1 MDGSDAITDRL
12 IGFKPYREGT
22 RPSASRSVCT
32 IDVPA
37 MYLCSVAPV
46 HSHCHRVGA
55 RRGLAFASLPASLG
69 KATRPVASLCTARQS
84 RWRGSGRYLRK
95 AGGDHDQTR
104 SPAPLAFARVKSG
117 HLGACTITG
126 FGKDT
131 VVCKNPSFSEV
142 TTFGNFLPRPSSRRD
157 SRRTIALL
165 PLNSTLSNL
174 ACETGRR
181 RCPLL
186 ATCTLTLQ
194 LVVS

>member
-1 MDGSDAITDRL
+1 MYQQCTCALSRQSTAIVTEL
-12 IGFKPYREGT
+12 APEGGLLLP
-22 RPSASRSVCT
+22 RYLHPWAKLHAPS
-32 IDVPA
+32 
-37 MYLCSVAPV
+37 
-46 HSHCHRVGA
+46 
-55 RRGLAFASLPASLG
+55 LAFAPPA
-69 KATRPVASLCTARQS
+69 KV
-84 RWRGSGRYLRK
+84 
-95 AGGDHDQTR
+95 AGGEAAGTCAKLGGIMIKLEARLHW
-104 SPAPLAFARVKSG
+104 LARVKSG

-142 TTFGNFLPRPSSRRD
+142 TTFGNFLPRPSSRRE

-165 PLNSTLSNL
+165 PLNSNLSNP

>member
-1 MDGSDAITDRL
+1 MQSRTGSSGLSRTEKVPDSQRHAVSVPLMYQQCTCALSRQSTAIVTEL
-12 IGFKPYREGT
+12 APEGGLLLP
-22 RPSASRSVCT
+22 RYLHPWAKLHAPS
-32 IDVPA
+32 
-37 MYLCSVAPV
+37 
-46 HSHCHRVGA
+46 
-55 RRGLAFASLPASLG
+55 LAFAPPA
-69 KATRPVASLCTARQS
+69 KVAGGEAAGTCAKL
-84 RWRGSGRYLRK
+84 
-95 AGGDHDQTR
+95 GGDHDQTR

-165 PLNSTLSNL
+165 PLNSNLSNP

>member
-12 IGFKPYREGT
+12 IGLKPYRAGT
-22 RPSASRSVCT
+22 RLSPPCSACTSSVLVLCRASPPAIVTELAPEGGLLLPRYLHPWPKLHAPS
-32 IDVPA
+32 
-37 MYLCSVAPV
+37 
-46 HSHCHRVGA
+46 
-55 RRGLAFASLPASLG
+55 LAFAPPA
-69 KATRPVASLCTARQS
+69 KV
-84 RWRGSGRYLRK
+84 
-95 AGGDHDQTR
+95 AGGEAAGTCAKLGIMIKLEARLHW
-104 SPAPLAFARVKSG
+104 LAKVKSG

-131 VVCKNPSFSEV
+131 VVCKNPSFEV
-142 TTFGNFLPRPSSRRD
+142 TTFDLLPRPSSRRD

-165 PLNSTLSNL
+165 PLNSTLSDP

-186 ATCTLTLQ
+186 ATCILTLQ